1 MSGVSLPPIRT
12 TGPPVVFH
20 HSHSHPG
27 IESRPDSRNSDSTG
41 VSAFLPQ
48 IYGKSRYIC
57 GHNAIN
63 LIETNIDKI
72 NWFNIS
78 SNPSI
83 FEIDYNAI
91 KKRIEPFIEELMM
104 KCYHPEKLYYFLTKY
119 NYDIGSDEYIN
130 EEN

>member
-1 MSGVSLPPIRT
+1 LSKNPYATKLLNENKDKINWSSL
-12 TGPPVVFH
+12 
-20 HSHSHPG
+20 SC
-27 IESRPDSRNSDSTG
+27 N
-41 VSAFLPQ
+41 
-48 IYGKSRYIC
+48 Y
-57 GHNAIN
+57 NAIN
-63 LIETNIDKI
+63 LLETNIDKI

-104 KCYHPEKLYYFLTKY
+104 KCYHPDKLYYFLTKY